1 MPDYKELFYKSQ
13 AAIADTIEKLDL
25 LSAQLKVFMQD
36 CEEEAVSEKEKI
48 IMIKFSQSAFLDTS
62 LKTFNLN
69 TNLPT
74 K

>member
-48 IMIKFSQSAFLDTS
+48 IMINKQEGS
-62 LKTFNLN
+62 
-69 TNLPT
+69 
-74 K
+74 

>member
-36 CEEEAVSEKEKI
+36 CEEKAVSEKEKI
-48 IMIKFSQSAFLDTS
+48 IMINKQQGS
-62 LKTFNLN
+62 
-69 TNLPT
+69 
-74 K
+74 